1 MVGIYKVLVRI
12 KWLFG
17 WIHCPP
23 QIHFKKE
30 NFLRFCFHIVGIVS
44 TKYNYNLV
52 RNTYKEEHKFRKKY
66 YLELRLLF
74 LVHFAC
80 TDDDSNV
87 THVIDKDLLMML
99 LQFNVDE
106 IFECNLTLVVC
117 NFSKNLQKSNFNI

>member
-1 MVGIYKVLVRI
+1 MSALFQLNTTTIWLEILI
-12 KWLFG
+12 K
-17 WIHCPP
+17 
-23 QIHFKKE
+23 K
-30 NFLRFCFHIVGIVS
+30 NVS
-44 TKYNYNLV
+44 SEKII
-52 RNTYKEEHKFRKKY
+52 KY

-106 IFECNLTLVVC
+106 IFECTLVVC
-117 NFSKNLQKSNFNI
+117 NFNKNLQKSNFSI